1 MKLSLYSLL
10 VILLLVDILPS
21 SLWAQTLS
29 LKFDGV
35 IGREGIGVGQL
46 MNPSAV
52 AIDPAGNLYI
62 VDAGN
67 NRVQLF
73 DQHGRYVRHIG
84 GFGFGSGQF
93 NRPQGLAATGLDVFV
108 ADTQNR
114 RIQRLDRRLNFLGTL
129 PGELDV
135 QDDPI
140 DAFGFPSG
148 IAVSN
153 IGDIYITD
161 AENEEIVKMN
171 TSGAVEVRF
180 GGFNDGRGR
189 LREPGDIAIGRSGLI
204 YVADTGNGR
213 IVVFDA
219 FGGFLRTIGADS
231 LRTPRGITLD
241 RQGRI
246 YLADTGNHRTVVF
259 SNKGGLLLRFGTEGS
274 GAGSFLRPQDIEID
288 TENAVYIVDTGNH
301 RIQKFTLREIEEDG
315 AK

>member
-1 MKLSLYSLL
+1 MKPPLYSLL
-10 VILLLVDILPS
+10 AILLLVGTLPP
-21 SLWAQTLS
+21 SLRAQTLS

-35 IGREGIGVGQL
+35 IGREGIGAGQL

-62 VDAGN
+62 ADAGN
-67 NRVQLF
+67 SRVQLF
-73 DQHGRYVRHIG
+73 DRQGRYVRHIG
-84 GFGFGSGQF
+84 GIGFGTGQF

-114 RIQRLDRRLNFLGTL
+114 RIQRLDRRLNFLGAL
-129 PGELDV
+129 PGELDL

-140 DAFGFPSG
+140 DTFGFPTG
-148 IAVSN
+148 IAVSTL
-153 IGDIYITD
+153 GDIYVTD
-161 AENEEIVKMN
+161 AENEEVVKMN

-189 LREPGDIAIGRSGLI
+189 LREPGGIAIGRSGLI
-204 YVADTGNGR
+204 YVADAGNDR

-219 FGGFLRTIGADS
+219 FGGFLRTVGADS

-246 YLADTGNHRTVVF
+246 FLADTGNHRAVIL
-259 SNKGGLLLRFGTEGS
+259 SNKGGLLLSFGTEGS
-274 GAGSFLRPQDIEID
+274 GLGSFLRPQDIEID
-288 TENAVYIVDTGNH
+288 IENAVYIVDTGNH
-301 RIQKFTLREIEEDG
+301 RIQKFTLRGIEEER